1 MNHSNDKKNETQIP
15 IESEFNKLN
24 VSDKISN
31 PSNNH
36 KKCYRPK
43 YKKLWCRECAPCCII
58 EGWTSDNKY
67 IDKFIKETIYNAKY
81 FVYEYDND
89 DSSDDSLYDSDD
101 HDDYINRYNK
111 DYYHLLFLEW
121 VPFDK
126 FEGIKQIGEGG
137 FSKIYSAT
145 WIDGKAKYKRQDDG
159 SWKKKES
166 SPMKIALKKLND
178 SQNISVEYLNK
189 LKTYWNLQRKD
200 SKYYGITKDS
210 ETKEFMMI
218 IEFSERGSLRSILSN
233 DFSNILWKDKIN
245 CLFKLSSNLQ
255 KLHKLEYIHKNFHSG
270 NVLYNEDKVIY
281 ISDFGL
287 LGPSYRQKVDDEVC
301 GVLPY
306 IAPEVLNGEPYTFSS
321 DIYSFGVIM
330 TELSSGKP
338 PFYKRKHDIN
348 LALEICNGLRPEF
361 GKGTPEIYKKLAH
374 RCMNAIPNQ
383 RPTATELTK
392 ILDYWHDSLHVK
404 TYDKFGYKG
413 EEIMTMFEKADK
425 EIPNILTSYET
436 NPDAIYTSRVFTFNN
451 LSKPI
456 NSPVITSYLNDE
468 GGNEV
473 NNKHRGCYYLPYT
486 LWCKEC
492 VPHCIIEGWTSGNHN
507 IDEFIKDTIYNAKYT
522 KYSDYDDYKYPL
534 FLEWVPFDRF
544 KDVKPIGEGGFAKVY
559 SAIWIDGKT
568 KYERQYDGSWEKR
581 EPEPIKV
588 ALKKL
593 NESQNISAEYLNE
606 LKIHWKYNNREAN
619 DFLKFYGITK
629 DPETNELIMI
639 IEFSEKGNLRNFL
652 LNEFNNT
659 LWKDKILFLLKLS
672 YDLYNLHKLGY
683 CHKDFH
689 SGNIL
694 QIYNQETETN
704 ISYIS
709 DFGLSG
715 SLSKQKSDA
724 LEICN
729 GFRPAFGK
737 GTPEIYKKLAYR
749 CMNAIPDQRPTA
761 KELYYVM
768 RSWINNDEETKEISY
783 KEEVKVIFEE
793 ADKEIPNISISYEKN
808 PDAIYTSR
816 LFTFSNLSKPI
827 NSPIITSYLNEEEE
841 DKECQ
846 DSQIIDLEV
855 PSSEDECDENN
866 A

>member
-468 GGNEV
+468 GGNE
-473 NNKHRGCYYLPYT
+473 
-486 LWCKEC
+486 
-492 VPHCIIEGWTSGNHN
+492 
-507 IDEFIKDTIYNAKYT
+507 
-522 KYSDYDDYKYPL
+522 
-534 FLEWVPFDRF
+534 
-544 KDVKPIGEGGFAKVY
+544 GGFAKVY

-659 LWKDKILFLLKLS
+659 LWKDKIL
-672 YDLYNLHKLGY
+672 
-683 CHKDFH
+683 
-689 SGNIL
+689 
-694 QIYNQETETN
+694 
-704 ISYIS
+704 
-709 DFGLSG
+709 
-715 SLSKQKSDA
+715 
-724 LEICN
+724 
-729 GFRPAFGK
+729 PAFGK